1 MREAGWIMPIDPTA
15 AVRPQPSP
23 ALVWTFWAAVL
34 AFNVFQGLYYG
45 VRSAL
50 FMDVTTPAVAATQ
63 FTAYMAMSNLVTSYT
78 AWWQGLS
85 IVGWGYPV
93 TLLIDSIVGLFGL
106 FLLPLMKPV
115 RVAEVAPTDAE
126 GPRIAR

>member
-1 MREAGWIMPIDPTA
+1 
-15 AVRPQPSP
+15 
-23 ALVWTFWAAVL
+23 
-34 AFNVFQGLYYG
+34 
-45 VRSAL
+45 
-50 FMDVTTPAVAATQ
+50 
-63 FTAYMAMSNLVTSYT
+63 MAMSNLVTSYT